1 MEKDLIEQS
10 ITRTYRASIWSRF
23 IKALKEFNLL
33 KENDSL
39 ILVLSMQKEAIL
51 LAKLFQVLKKHS
63 DFEFEINYYCLK
75 SDYDILQDNIDRL
88 NIDINIFEDI
98 SKMDFTNKKL
108 IDYIS
113 YDDVISYTLYS
124 IIYNG
129 EFKSYLPIYNK
140 DNIIFINPLYFI
152 RDKDIDLFINFNGLK
167 SNNKILS
174 EEIIKTKK
182 LIRDLLKQNE
192 FIEKNIFKSIMNVNT
207 DKILGYKVGNI
218 SEKFIEYYEKSN
230 L

>member
-39 ILVLSMQKEAIL
+39 ILVLSMQKESIL

-75 SDYDILQDNIDRL
+75 SDYDILKDNIDRL
-88 NIDINIFEDI
+88 NIDIIIFEDI

-129 EFKSYLPIYNK
+129 EFKSHLPIYNK
-140 DNIIFINPLYFI
+140 DNSTFINPLYFI

-174 EEIIKTKK
+174 EEIIKTKE

>member
-1 MEKDLIEQS
+1 
-10 ITRTYRASIWSRF
+10 
-23 IKALKEFNLL
+23 
-33 KENDSL
+33 
-39 ILVLSMQKEAIL
+39 
-51 LAKLFQVLKKHS
+51 
-63 DFEFEINYYCLK
+63 
-75 SDYDILQDNIDRL
+75 
-88 NIDINIFEDI
+88 
-98 SKMDFTNKKL
+98 MDFTNKKL

-129 EFKSYLPIYNK
+129 EFKSHLPIYNK
-140 DNIIFINPLYFI
+140 DNTTFINPLYFI
-152 RDKDIDLFINFNGLK
+152 RDKDIDLFINFNELK

-174 EEIIKTKK
+174 EEIIKTKE
-182 LIRDLLKQNE
+182 LIRDLLNQNE

>member
-75 SDYDILQDNIDRL
+75 SDYDILKDNINRL
-88 NIDINIFEDI
+88 NIDINTFEDI

-129 EFKSYLPIYNK
+129 EFKSHLPIYNK
-140 DNIIFINPLYFI
+140 DNTTFINPLYFI
-152 RDKDIDLFINFNGLK
+152 RDKDIDLFINFNELK

-174 EEIIKTKK
+174 EEIIKTKE
-182 LIRDLLKQNE
+182 LIRDLLNQNE

>member
-23 IKALKEFNLL
+23 IKALKEFKLL

-39 ILVLSMQKEAIL
+39 ILVLSMQKESIL

-75 SDYDILQDNIDRL
+75 SDYDLLKENIDRL
-88 NIDINIFEDI
+88 NIDVNVINDV
-98 SKMDFTNKKL
+98 SKINLTNKKL
-108 IDYIS
+108 IDYIT

-129 EFKSYLPIYNK
+129 EFKSHLPLYNK
-140 DNIIFINPLYFI
+140 DKAN
-152 RDKDIDLFINFNGLK
+152 R
-167 SNNKILS
+167 
-174 EEIIKTKK
+174 
-182 LIRDLLKQNE
+182 
-192 FIEKNIFKSIMNVNT
+192 
-207 DKILGYKVGNI
+207 
-218 SEKFIEYYEKSN
+218 
-230 L
+230 

>member
-23 IKALKEFNLL
+23 IKALKEFKLL

-39 ILVLSMQKEAIL
+39 ILVLSMQKESIL

-63 DFEFEINYYCLK
+63 DFEFEINYFCLK
-75 SDYDILQDNIDRL
+75 SDYDLLKENIDRL
-88 NIDINIFEDI
+88 NIDVNVINDV
-98 SKMDFTNKKL
+98 SKINLTNKKL
-108 IDYIS
+108 IDYIT

-129 EFKSYLPIYNK
+129 EFKSHLPLYNK
-140 DNIIFINPLYFI
+140 DNSIFINPLYFI
-152 RDKDIDLFINFNGLK
+152 RDKDIDLFIKFNELK

-174 EEIIKTKK
+174 EEIIKTKE

-218 SEKFIEYYEKSN
+218 SEKFTEYYEKN
-230 L
+230 KL